1 MVATIAS
8 AEFVGAPEVN
18 PNDCE
23 GLGVG
28 VGVGVGLEVGVGVE
42 LGVGVGVEVGVG
54 VGATG
59 VAVGATGVALGVSLG
74 AKGLG
79 VGVPLG
85 VPLGVGLAVGVPLGT
100 TFNGLAPTL
109 GLLSP
114 NGLLLGNLPT
124 MVTGFKLAVNG
135 ELDGGVTDGFIGLTT
150 FFRTSPLGSVTIV
163 V

>member
-74 AKGLG
+74 
-79 VGVPLG
+79 
-85 VPLGVGLAVGVPLGT
+85 VGLAVGATPSFGT

-163 V
+163 I